1 MSPAKLL
8 RLLVI
13 PCLISCQEDPTSSVT
28 LKPLMEVGE
37 GLSELLPHEQEGT
50 PLTLTVT
57 VTRAG
62 LPAPGLEVYWYDGN
76 VWSSLSDRS
85 SLTDANGVAKVIW
98 TLPTIPAN
106 APWATYSVQASLPG
120 ATGNPI
126 VYTIEV
132 YRCTR
137 C

>member
-13 PCLISCQEDPTSSVT
+13 PCLISCQEDPTSSIS

-50 PLTLTVT
+50 LLTLTVS
-57 VTRAG
+57 VTIAG
-62 LPAPGLEVYWYDGN
+62 LPASGLEVFWSDGN
-76 VWSSLSDRS
+76 VWSHLSDRS
-85 SLTDANGVAKVIW
+85 SITDVNGVAKTIW
-98 TLPTIPAN
+98 TLPQIPPDL
-106 APWATYSVQASLPG
+106 PWATYSVQAALPG
-120 ATGNPI
+120 AAGSPV